1 MFRSWNESEWAV
13 IEIDE
18 SDGTIEAFSPD
29 VTIILNAD
37 HDHHA
42 YYSRYEDYLASFE
55 RLLSRTKRKTVL
67 TSELREALGSKADA
81 EKIIWAD
88 EGNLPEI
95 ESNQIGL

>member
-1 MFRSWNESEWAV
+1 MGRHLLVESLSISWRAWGSTRATLSGACFLTRRILGGWNESEWAV

-42 YYSRYEDYLASFE
+42 YYARYEDYLEEFLNDCLAGPNARQS
-55 RLLSRTKRKTVL
+55 
-67 TSELREALGSKADA
+67 
-81 EKIIWAD
+81 
-88 EGNLPEI
+88 
-95 ESNQIGL
+95 